1 MSALGEV
8 IYGLERVRSA
18 MSASDEEA
26 GDESWRLQRE
36 LLAWYAGVFMIAGYA
51 TAIAMAFIGNAN
63 WVGVVTSF
71 TAGALVCGEIYYR
84 RTGKIPSSFFAW
96 WMAGWFTIA
105 NAAITLI
112 SFLAL
117 LHASNQPL
125 PGPSIWQLQAIVM
138 AIIFVGTRFLFR
150 AGARR
155 LKNLAEKKAKLS
167 APKPTEDEL
176 EMAELEGLLT
186 SLEAIPAH
194 HRTVLLADERSM
206 EIRARLAALTRSKPA

>member
-1 MSALGEV
+1 
-8 IYGLERVRSA
+8 
-18 MSASDEEA
+18 
-26 GDESWRLQRE
+26 
-36 LLAWYAGVFMIAGYA
+36 
-51 TAIAMAFIGNAN
+51 
-63 WVGVVTSF
+63 
-71 TAGALVCGEIYYR
+71 
-84 RTGKIPSSFFAW
+84 
-96 WMAGWFTIA
+96 MAGWFTIA

-155 LKNLAEKKAKLS
+155 LKNLAEKKAQLS